1 VQTLLTSAKSLVSG
15 LEQIEDE
22 VRVLRKTGVTSG
34 DRFIFVMK
42 VRYGPVATEPRG
54 YSPAPTQPFL
64 QDARRNVNAL
74 NNMAT
79 ALESEL
85 RSLFVYYGESTET
98 AEGMKAED
106 FFRMILSFATSL
118 QVSTNL
124 AVAPD
129 PRLTP

>member
-1 VQTLLTSAKSLVSG
+1 MDPQ
-15 LEQIEDE
+15 Q
-22 VRVLRKTGVTSG
+22 LR
-34 DRFIFVMK
+34 
-42 VRYGPVATEPRG
+42 PRG
-54 YSPAPTQPFL
+54 YSLAPTQPFL

-118 QVSTNL
+118 QVSTNR
-124 AVAPD
+124 AVTPD
-129 PRLTP
+129 PRLTL